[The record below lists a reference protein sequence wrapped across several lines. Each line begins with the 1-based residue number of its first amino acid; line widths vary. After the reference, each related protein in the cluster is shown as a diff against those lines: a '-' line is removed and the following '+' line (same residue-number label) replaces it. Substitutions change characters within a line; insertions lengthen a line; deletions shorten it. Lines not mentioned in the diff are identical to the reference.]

1 MRNAWLG
8 LWLIS
13 SGAAVAAAQTPRPG
27 VDTIV
32 ARYLSAR
39 GGADKIR
46 GLKAIRLAGHI
57 ELGGGLS
64 GSDTIVMARPG
75 RILTT
80 VHFPQGTLVQ
90 GFDGKTAWGINPFGG
105 DSTPGVLDS
114 GTAKNVIAGGDMDGP
129 LLDYRARRIQVTL
142 VGLDT
147 AQGTPAWALGVIRPD
162 STADTYYIDTASYA
176 LTRWQGKRVADGAPV
191 TYETYFRDYRRYGG
205 LLFPCRLE
213 SHTLGRPGQQV
224 IVVDAV
230 AVDLPVDD
238 ARFKMPASRSR

>member
-8 LWLIS
+8 LLLTS
-13 SGAAVAAAQTPRPG
+13 SLAAAQTPGPP

-46 GLKAIRLAGHI
+46 GLKAIRLVGHI
-57 ELGGGLS
+57 ELGPDLS
-64 GSDTIVMARPG
+64 GPDTIVMARPG

-80 VHFPQGTLVQ
+80 VHFPQGTLKQ
-90 GFDGKTAWGINPFGG
+90 AYDGRTVWGLNPFNG
-105 DSTPGVLDS
+105 DSTPRVLDS

-142 VGLDT
+142 IGLDT
-147 AQGTPAWALGVIRPD
+147 AQGTPAWALRVIRPD
-162 STADTYYIDTASYA
+162 STVDTYYVDTASYS
-176 LTRWQGKRVADGAPV
+176 LTRWQGKRVADGVPV

-205 LLFPCRLE
+205 LVFPCRLE
-213 SHTLGRPGQQV
+213 SHTLSRPGQQV
-224 IVVDAV
+224 IVVDSV
-230 AVDLPVDD
+230 AVDLPVND
-238 ARFKMPASRSR
+238 AWFRMPTSRVP